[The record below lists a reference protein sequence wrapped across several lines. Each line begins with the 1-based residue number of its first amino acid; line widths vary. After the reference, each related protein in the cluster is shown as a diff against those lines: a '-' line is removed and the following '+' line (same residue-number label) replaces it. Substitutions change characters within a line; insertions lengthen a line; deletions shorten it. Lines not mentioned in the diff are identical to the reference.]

1 MANVADISTVE
12 RDTLQTMV
20 TNRLRKLILTQKIKP
35 GERLVQDE
43 LAQQLGVSRTPVRE
57 AIRQLEAE
65 NLVTILP
72 YKGAAVSQVSPEE
85 LEGIYHVRLAL
96 EMHASHLAFQNCQA
110 LNIKV
115 LRSFVND
122 MQKAFEQK
130 DPEAIVENNHAF
142 YKYFYSL
149 AKQPELSNL
158 IMTYIDKSKRFRQQ
172 HFYDKTLAKRTI
184 DLHSELVDLLEAKGE
199 KRFLEHMQQGLQ
211 TVATELIESLNQEL
225 R

>member
-1 MANVADISTVE
+1 MANVADISTIE
-12 RDTLQTMV
+12 RDTLQTVV

-43 LAQQLGVSRTPVRE
+43 LAQHLGVSRTPVRE

-65 NLVTILP
+65 SLVTILP

-85 LEGIYHVRLAL
+85 LEGIYHIRLAL
-96 EMHASHLAFQNCQA
+96 EIHASRLAFHNCQA
-110 LNIKV
+110 INITV
-115 LRSFVND
+115 LRSFVHD
-122 MQKAFEQK
+122 MQKAFEQE
-130 DPEAIVENNHAF
+130 DPEAIVDNNHAF
-142 YKYFYSL
+142 YNYFYAL
-149 AKQPELSNL
+149 AKQPKLFDL

-184 DLHSELVDLLEAKGE
+184 DLHRELVEILEAKDE
-199 KRFLEHMQQGLQ
+199 ESFLEHMQQGLQ
-211 TVATELIESLNQEL
+211 TVATELIESLKQEL